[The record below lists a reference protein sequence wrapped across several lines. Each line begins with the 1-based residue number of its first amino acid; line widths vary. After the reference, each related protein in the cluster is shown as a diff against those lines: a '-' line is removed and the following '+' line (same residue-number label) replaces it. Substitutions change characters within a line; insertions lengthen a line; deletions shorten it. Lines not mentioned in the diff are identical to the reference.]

1 MGVLSQQQVLLVNQN
16 LDVVDKVLHSC
27 IEIRND
33 IPGMEYEDL
42 VQVGSL
48 ALCKAAQRYDGRCQ
62 FSTFAWVVVKN
73 ALLDHCR
80 RILSHSAPAESLD
93 AELSEDNDG
102 NLLERIGHN
111 ENPCRRMEDAQ
122 TRQLLAQAR
131 RRYKGVTRKGIDAIS
146 MQVQEYSS
154 KEIAALYGVR
164 SNMVAAWV
172 SRARNILKKDR
183 EFMRALEMQQEY

>member
-1 MGVLSQQQVLLVNQN
+1 
-16 LDVVDKVLHSC
+16 
-27 IEIRND
+27 
-33 IPGMEYEDL
+33 
-42 VQVGSL
+42 
-48 ALCKAAQRYDGRCQ
+48 
-62 FSTFAWVVVKN
+62 
-73 ALLDHCR
+73 
-80 RILSHSAPAESLD
+80 
-93 AELSEDNDG
+93 
-102 NLLERIGHN
+102 
-111 ENPCRRMEDAQ
+111 MEDAQ

-146 MQVQEYSS
+146 MQVQGYSS